1 MHGRRNGFGV
11 QLLWIQHIKTPLRLS
26 IKVTVIVSLKSL
38 KTAFISF
45 ANELPVVFVAAGM
58 AVIPM
63 GKLGAWVVSGYW

>member
-1 MHGRRNGFGV
+1 MDPAHKNTIAFV
-11 QLLWIQHIKTPLRLS
+11 DQIHCYCI
-26 IKVTVIVSLKSL
+26 IEII